1 MFYAKNERITTKCRS
16 IKKNNDR
23 PQPYETLTWEVQS
36 ICQPQPYAADSQ
48 NLLHHREQ
56 EGQM

>member
-1 MFYAKNERITTKCRS
+1 MQKMRELLQNAGQY
-16 IKKNNDR
+16 KKNNDR